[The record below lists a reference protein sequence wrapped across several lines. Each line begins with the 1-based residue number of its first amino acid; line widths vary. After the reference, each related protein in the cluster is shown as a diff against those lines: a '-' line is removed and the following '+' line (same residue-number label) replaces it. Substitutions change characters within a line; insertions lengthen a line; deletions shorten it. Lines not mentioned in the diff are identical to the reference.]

1 MKSTILYTAT
11 GLLAFLGSYFLR
23 ITVDN
28 AEQYL
33 AVVSIVFI
41 DGFFGVWAGIKT
53 EGFKTYKALKVL
65 QTMIVWLFML
75 TGVLMI
81 ENGFEG
87 TFWLSETVVSPFIL
101 FQLIS
106 ALKNAERAGL
116 IQNELLVIIL
126 DKIDKHKEPNHY
138 GNKRPPVKK
147 RVRKN

>member
-1 MKSTILYTAT
+1 MKSTLIYIAT
-11 GLLAFLGSYFLR
+11 GLLAFLGSYFLK

-33 AVVSIVFI
+33 AVACIVFI
-41 DGFFGVWAGIKT
+41 DGFFGIWAGIKT

-75 TGVLMI
+75 TGLLMI
-81 ENGFEG
+81 EKGFDG
-87 TFWLSETVVSPFIL
+87 TFWLSETIVSPFIL

-126 DKIDKHKEPNHY
+126 DKIDKHKETNH